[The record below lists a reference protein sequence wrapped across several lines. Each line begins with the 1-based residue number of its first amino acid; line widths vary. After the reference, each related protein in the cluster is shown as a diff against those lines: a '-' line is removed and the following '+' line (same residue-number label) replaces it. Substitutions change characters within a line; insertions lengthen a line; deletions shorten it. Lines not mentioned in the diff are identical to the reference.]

1 MNRLRL
7 ISENLRSFLAQ
18 DYAGRWQAQ
27 EARYEELA
35 RLLGELEQRASA
47 RADAYERAV
56 DARIDERAAAIE
68 RRLDSYEAA
77 LDARLEERLGGRDR
91 EIEARLEEF
100 ERRADA
106 RSGAFEAALTE
117 RASGYEAALDA
128 RLEERLGERDAALE
142 ERFEEFERRA
152 DGRAESFERALTGRA
167 EAHEAALDARTEGR
181 LKANEEKLDGRLEEV
196 ERRLDGQIAETLAGI
211 DQRFDA
217 RAGAL
222 DGRVD
227 DRLTLLERNVDERLT
242 LLERNVDERFDAL
255 ERRSDARMETHE
267 RKVDGKIHQTSQ
279 DIVDRTD
286 IMLQLFEQRLDR
298 LRREPPGG
306 WPAAPAPAGDGESGA
321 PAPGDGGGALAAAD
335 HRGQLTSF
343 RKLAESG
350 ARPALKLPAAGT
362 PLYHQ
367 ILAWKETAREGLDDF
382 TPAEQETVDYILSFM
397 REPKEIEYTR
407 QHLRRFLST
416 LERVPP
422 PERPDDRLL
431 ELGSLF
437 HLAPA
442 IKKYGGYGEVYCADF
457 WDSDEKRAEE
467 TVSQRGGADRHTFEL
482 RNFNVERDPFPYP
495 DGYFSTVLCCELIE
509 HLQRDPMHM
518 LWECNRVLAPGGHLL
533 LTTPNIASC
542 RAIEGLLVGC
552 APYLLSQYNLTE
564 VADQHNREYAPYE
577 VGLALAA
584 AGFTVLE
591 LETEDVWMRSNPA
604 ILELLKQVQISTE
617 LRGDNI
623 FALARKTGPPVERY
637 PKELYTD

>member
-18 DYAGRWQAQ
+18 DYAAHWQAQ

-77 LDARLEERLGGRDR
+77 LDARLEGRLGQLDR
-91 EIEARLEEF
+91 EHEEF

-117 RASGYEAALDA
+117 RASGYEAALTGRINDYEAAVDA
-128 RLEERLGERDAALE
+128 RLEERLGARDAALE

-152 DGRAESFERALTGRA
+152 DDRAESFERALTGRA

-227 DRLTLLERNVDERLT
+227 DRLS

-306 WPAAPAPAGDGESGA
+306 RPAAPAPADDDESGA

-382 TPAEQETVDYILSFM
+382 TPAEQEMVDYILSFM

-442 IKKYGGYGEVYCADF
+442 IKKYGGYGAVYCADF

-467 TVSQRGGADRHTFEL
+467 TVSQRGGPDSHTFEL

-495 DGYFSTVLCCELIE
+495 DGYFRTVLCCELIE